1 MTPMTSRDFI
11 LGYLLP
17 LVVMSV
23 LQVALCLFS
32 ALFLGLPFTNTIFVV
47 ILLSIPVALVYIG
60 IGLICGTL
68 LSEKAEVGICGAIL
82 TNVSAWLSGVWF
94 DLELVGGLFKE
105 IAHVLPFFHA
115 VELGKAVL
123 SGQYQDM
130 FPHLWWVMGYAMV
143 IVVLSIVVFK
153 TCILLGL
160 NE

>member
-1 MTPMTSRDFI
+1 M
-11 LGYLLP
+11 
-17 LVVMSV
+17 
-23 LQVALCLFS
+23 FS
-32 ALFLGLPFTNTIFVV
+32 ALFLELPFTNTIFVV

-123 SGQYQDM
+123 SRQYQDM